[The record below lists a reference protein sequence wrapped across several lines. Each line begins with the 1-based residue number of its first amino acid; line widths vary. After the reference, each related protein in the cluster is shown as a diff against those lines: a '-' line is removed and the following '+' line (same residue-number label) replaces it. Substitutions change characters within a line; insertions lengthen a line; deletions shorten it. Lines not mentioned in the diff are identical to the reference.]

1 MRNHAERAR
10 VTSERFV
17 GTRAIAFSHRPVEV
31 VLTMVQGSPIS
42 WAVRWWKSI
51 SETLGDIWSQDAQ
64 KAYQNKEL
72 RSKNLIHAGLSMRLA
87 FRNMSPVPLIIC
99 WISEHG
105 EPHKFYKLEPFSTV
119 PEDVSMVTADDR
131 TEHTSLGHAFTFS
144 AHSSETDIE
153 KKHLDPT
160 TIIGGYRPMQRSLSG
175 KGSDSSVHI
184 VTIAQKKSGSIG
196 SEYSCSRPWGV
207 GRLRKRSLV
216 EMQNEEMEFV
226 LSVQE
231 GSFDPT
237 PLDTSKKHYDEAI
250 LGGWP
255 VRLEPNWHGG
265 DKTLEERLEKD
276 LQYVTE
282 HLPKHAR
289 DELRKNT
296 PIYINRSQQY
306 GPKACPV
313 SGRGMCFHP
322 GADWL
327 KEMGMSTDKAECVEM
342 YEAAEE
348 LKDRD
353 EKLWG
358 LGGVILHELSH
369 AYHWKMMRDRYDNN
383 EIIECWEKAM
393 CEKLYDCV
401 RVHGSKGTA
410 KAYACTD
417 QMEYFAE
424 LSAAFLGGLDPD
436 EEYNKWFPFNRS
448 QLKEH
453 DPRAYKLLQKVWRV
467 NCDDSP

>member
-1 MRNHAERAR
+1 
-10 VTSERFV
+10 
-17 GTRAIAFSHRPVEV
+17 VE
-31 VLTMVQGSPIS
+31 
-42 WAVRWWKSI
+42 
-51 SETLGDIWSQDAQ
+51 
-64 KAYQNKEL
+64 
-72 RSKNLIHAGLSMRLA
+72 
-87 FRNMSPVPLIIC
+87 
-99 WISEHG
+99 
-105 EPHKFYKLEPFSTV
+105 
-119 PEDVSMVTADDR
+119 
-131 TEHTSLGHAFTFS
+131 
-144 AHSSETDIE
+144 
-153 KKHLDPT
+153 
-160 TIIGGYRPMQRSLSG
+160 
-175 KGSDSSVHI
+175 
-184 VTIAQKKSGSIG
+184 
-196 SEYSCSRPWGV
+196 
-207 GRLRKRSLV
+207 
-216 EMQNEEMEFV
+216 NEEMEFV

-237 PLDTSKKHYDEAI
+237 PLDTSNKHYDEAV

-282 HLPKHAR
+282 HLPKHAL

-296 PIYINRSQQY
+296 PIYINRSQRY

-313 SGRGMCFHP
+313 TGRAMCFHP
-322 GADWL
+322 GPEWL
-327 KEMGMSTDKAECVEM
+327 EEMGMSRDKAECVEM

-348 LKDRD
+348 LKECE

-358 LGGVILHELSH
+358 PGGCILHELSH
-369 AYHWKMMRDRYDNN
+369 AYHWKLIRDRYDNK
-383 EIIECWEKAM
+383 EIKECWEKAM

-401 RVHGSKGTA
+401 RVHGSQGPTA

-436 EEYNKWFPFNRS
+436 EEYNKWFPFNRA
-448 QLKEH
+448 QLKQH
-453 DPRAYKLLQKVWRV
+453 DPRAYKLLQKVWKV